1 MEGIKTL
8 IKSKNFST
16 KEIVE
21 IIKFININLK
31 SNYFNPQVC
40 DFCDNITNANYI
52 EIYNNQEAIN
62 FIYGNY
68 IDTHT
73 YDEDGNRWIKKDDLT
88 IRNEELSVEVDD
100 VYILSDEYNTKTTAM
115 ICDCCH
121 DSLSYEEKIIKNK
134 EAQERLKIEI
144 RSPDIEEVKDLIKTK
159 HFSENFS
166 KKEMVELVKFCNFQ
180 NGFYLDIDIC
190 ENCGKIDNNID
201 IDENNGKNLCTDCYK
216 II

>member
-1 MEGIKTL
+1 MEDIKTL

-21 IIKFININLK
+21 LIKFININLK

-40 DFCDNITNANYI
+40 DFCDNITRADYI

-62 FIYGNY
+62 EIYGNY
-68 IDTHT
+68 VDIYT
-73 YDEDGNRWIKKDDLT
+73 YDGNNMIKKDDLT

-100 VYILSDEYNTKTTAM
+100 VYIFSDEYNTKTTAM

-144 RSPDIEEVKDLIKTK
+144 RTSDIEEVKDLIKTK

-166 KKEMVELVKFCNFQ
+166 KEEMLELVKFCNFQ
-180 NGFYLDIDIC
+180 NGFYLDIEIC
-190 ENCGKIDNNID
+190 EGCGKIDNNID
-201 IDENNGKNLCTDCYK
+201 INENNGKNLCTDCYK
-216 II
+216 LI